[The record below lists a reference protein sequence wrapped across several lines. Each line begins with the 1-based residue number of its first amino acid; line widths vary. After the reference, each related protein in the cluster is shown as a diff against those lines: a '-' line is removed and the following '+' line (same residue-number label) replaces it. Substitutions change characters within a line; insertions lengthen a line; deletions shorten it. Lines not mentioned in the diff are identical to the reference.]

1 MSGRKIYGGKN
12 LYGARIGFLMLDV
25 LTPRMPGDVG
35 NATTWPFPVLYG
47 VVPGATPKR
56 VIHEKGEGLLD
67 AFLETA
73 DRLVKEGADGLTTT
87 GGYLSIF
94 QDDLARHCKVPVA
107 ASSLMQIPLV
117 QRTLQ
122 PGKRV
127 GVITVNSDHFDEDHL
142 RTAGAAIDTP
152 VAGTQ
157 GKREL
162 ERVLVNGEN
171 EMDVELAELDIL
183 DTGRELVEAHPDV
196 GAVVFECHNFA
207 PFSAALSQS
216 LGIPVYSV
224 YSFVCWFHAGVAP
237 RDFGHPSSAPREL
250 CER

>member
-1 MSGRKIYGGKN
+1 
-12 LYGARIGFLMLDV
+12 
-25 LTPRMPGDVG
+25 
-35 NATTWPFPVLYG
+35 
-47 VVPGATPKR
+47 
-56 VIHEKGEGLLD
+56 
-67 AFLETA
+67 
-73 DRLVKEGADGLTTT
+73 
-87 GGYLSIF
+87 
-94 QDDLARHCKVPVA
+94 
-107 ASSLMQIPLV
+107 MQIPLV

-122 PGKRV
+122 PGKWV

-142 RTAGAAIDTP
+142 RTAGAALDTP

-162 ERVLVNGEN
+162 ERVLVNGED

-207 PFSAALSQS
+207 PFAAALSQS

-237 RDFGHPSSAPREL
+237 RDFGHPSSAPREFR
-250 CER
+250 ER